1 MTSLLTSL
9 LTACLAADA
18 QPTSE
23 VRYTGTL
30 VQIDPG
36 GQRTPVKNFDV
47 VCLLTPTTTEQ
58 SAVMFLVNEDGGGGV
73 AWPERFGHQLTSF
86 NAGVV
91 AGPPVQLLYRHR
103 DIPNL
108 LELPLPL
115 FAQRSRL
122 AEDAEW
128 TEGEYRYTVIRARE
142 VAGRPCWQVEAAPTG
157 RGRSYTVHV
166 EQSSGV
172 IVDGVQRLTMGQG
185 EQFELN
191 WRSEPPQPLAP
202 QTAQRALAAAGML
215 LALQAELGRSEQA
228 ASPALSPAQIQSCLA
243 VMDQLQRE
251 TAETP
256 FARLAAVISR
266 DVQAQQQRAKSVEEL
281 AQRFVG
287 QPAPE
292 FALTSL
298 DGKPIA
304 ADAHRGKTLVLHLWD
319 YRDEPLEEPYG
330 QIGYLD
336 FLLNRH
342 GKQGVVVYGVSVDRR
357 LRDPSTA
364 GHARRSA
371 RKLKTFMNLGYEI
384 AADHDGAVLK
394 AFGDPTQFDEPLPLW
409 IVIGPDGKVA
419 HFRTGFYEVD
429 RERGL
434 KELDDVVSKLVNL
447 R

>member
-1 MTSLLTSL
+1 MASLPTAL
-9 LTACLAADA
+9 LLACLAADPA
-18 QPTSE
+18 PTFE
-23 VRYTGTL
+23 TRYSGTL
-30 VQIDPG
+30 VQIDRD
-36 GQRTPVKNFDV
+36 GQRTPVKSFDI
-47 VCLLTPTTTEQ
+47 VCLVTPTGAEQ
-58 SAVMFLVNEDGGGGV
+58 SSAIFLVNEDGGGGV
-73 AWPERFGHQLTSF
+73 AWPERFGRKLISF

-91 AGPPVQLLYRHR
+91 AGPPMQLLYRHR
-103 DIPNL
+103 DVPNL

-115 FAQRSRL
+115 FAQRARL
-122 AEDAEW
+122 ADDAAW
-128 TEGEYRYTVIRARE
+128 TEGDSHYAVLRSRDVGGRA
-142 VAGRPCWQVEAAPTG
+142 CWQVEAAPTG
-157 RGRSYTVHV
+157 RGRSYTAHV
-166 EQSSGV
+166 EQSSGQ
-172 IVDGVQRLTMGQG
+172 IIDGVQRLTMGQG
-185 EQFELN
+185 EQFELA
-191 WRSEPPQPLAP
+191 WRSDPPQPLAP
-202 QTAQRALAAAGML
+202 EAAQRALAAAETL
-215 LALQAELGRSEQA
+215 LTLQTELGRSEQA
-228 ASPALSPAQIQSCLA
+228 ASPALSPAQIQSCVA
-243 VMDQLQRE
+243 VMDQVQRE

-281 AQRFVG
+281 VLRFVG

-304 ADAHRGKTLVLHLWD
+304 ADAYRGKTLVLHLWE
-319 YRDEPLEEPYG
+319 YRDEPLDEPYG

-342 GKQGVVVYGVSVDRR
+342 GQQGIVVYGVSVDRR

-364 GHARRSA
+364 AQARRSA
-371 RKLKTFMNLGYEI
+371 GKLKTFMNLGYEI
-384 AADHDGAVLK
+384 AADHDGALLK

-419 HFRTGFYEVD
+419 HFRTGFYDVD

-434 KELDDVVSKLVNL
+434 KELDDVVSKLA